1 MQNLIPL
8 SFLDEAKST
17 EISQL
22 SSDDLRSLMERL
34 TEMAE
39 CLKKRKTLL
48 EDGLGLK
55 FTQTAQDK
63 LKLDGR
69 DTGTIR
75 FDDGAYTIV
84 AEMPKKVVWDQ
95 EKLET
100 IIDKIPAG
108 ERKHYVKATYAI
120 DERKYLSWS
129 DDLRKFFDE
138 ARSVHLG
145 KPKFQI
151 IDGGNDQ

>member
-8 SFLDEAKST
+8 SFLDEAKPT

-22 SSDDLRSLMERL
+22 SSEDLRSLMERL
-34 TEMAE
+34 NEMAE

-48 EDGLGLK
+48 EDGLNLK
-55 FTQTAQDK
+55 FSQTAQDK

-108 ERKHYVKATYAI
+108 ERKH
-120 DERKYLSWS
+120 
-129 DDLRKFFDE
+129 
-138 ARSVHLG
+138 
-145 KPKFQI
+145 
-151 IDGGNDQ
+151 

>member
-22 SSDDLRSLMERL
+22 SSGDLRSLMERL

-39 CLKKRKTLL
+39 CLKKRKNLL
-48 EDGLGLK
+48 EDGLNLK
-55 FTQTAQDK
+55 FNQIAQDK

-100 IIDKIPAG
+100 IIDKIPAA

>member
-8 SFLDEAKST
+8 SFLDEAKPT

-22 SSDDLRSLMERL
+22 SSEDLRSLMERL

-48 EDGLGLK
+48 EDGLNLK
-55 FTQTAQDK
+55 FSQAAQDK

-84 AEMPKKVVWDQ
+84 AEMPKKWFGIKKNSKPLSTKSPPVSASTTS
-95 EKLET
+95 KLPMPLMSAN
-100 IIDKIPAG
+100 I
-108 ERKHYVKATYAI
+108 
-120 DERKYLSWS
+120 
-129 DDLRKFFDE
+129 
-138 ARSVHLG
+138 
-145 KPKFQI
+145 
-151 IDGGNDQ
+151 

>member
-1 MQNLIPL
+1 MQNLILL
-8 SFLDEAKST
+8 SFLDEAKPT

-22 SSDDLRSLMERL
+22 SSEDLRSLMERL
-34 TEMAE
+34 NEMAE

-48 EDGLGLK
+48 EDGLNLK
-55 FTQTAQDK
+55 FSQAAQDK

-75 FDDGAYTIV
+75 FDDGVYTIV

-108 ERKHYVKATYAI
+108 ERKNYVKATYAI
-120 DERKYLSWS
+120 DERKYLGWS

>member
-22 SSDDLRSLMERL
+22 SSEDLRSLMERL

-48 EDGLGLK
+48 EDGLNLK
-55 FTQTAQDK
+55 FSQMAQDK

-108 ERKHYVKATYAI
+108 ERKHYAKATYAI

>member
-22 SSDDLRSLMERL
+22 SSEGLRSLMERL
-34 TEMAE
+34 NEMAE
-39 CLKKRKTLL
+39 CLKKRKALL
-48 EDGLGLK
+48 EDGLNLK
-55 FTQTAQDK
+55 FNQIAQDK

-108 ERKHYVKATYAI
+108 ERKQYVKATYAI

-129 DDLRKFFDE
+129 DDLRKFFDD

-151 IDGGNDQ
+151 LDGGNEQ